1 MRLSHLG
8 PNNPPLTGMS
18 DSGGELTIDAARSE
32 ADFPKRSK
40 LTGNVMRKGKGARV
54 SHRSRC
60 SGVFIAGRPV
70 TTRLTRTMRFVE
82 LPHTPCACGSIDAE
96 GAEDPLEDLAGSAH

>member
-1 MRLSHLG
+1 
-8 PNNPPLTGMS
+8 MS
-18 DSGGELTIDAARSE
+18 DSDGGGAIDAAASE
-32 ADFPKRSK
+32 AEFSERSK
-40 LTGNVMRKGKGARV
+40 LTGIVMRKGKGARV

-82 LPHTPCACGSIDAE
+82 SPPTPCACGSIDAD
-96 GAEDPLEDLAGSAH
+96 GTEDPFEDLAGGAH

>member
-1 MRLSHLG
+1 
-8 PNNPPLTGMS
+8 MS
-18 DSGGELTIDAARSE
+18 DSARELAIDLRRGEAEFSE
-32 ADFPKRSK
+32 RSK

-60 SGVFIAGRPV
+60 GGVFIAGRPV

-82 LPHTPCACGSIDAE
+82 LPHAPCACGSIDAE
-96 GAEDPLEDLAGSAH
+96 GAEDPFEDLTGSAH

>member
-1 MRLSHLG
+1 
-8 PNNPPLTGMS
+8 MS
-18 DSGGELTIDAARSE
+18 DSGARLAIDLARSE
-32 ADFPKRSK
+32 AEFPQRSK

-54 SHRSRC
+54 SHRLRC

-82 LPHTPCACGSIDAE
+82 LPHAPCACGSIDAE
-96 GAEDPLEDLAGSAH
+96 GAEDPYADFAGSTH